1 MAHIFKANWKIIW
14 PTVEMDSFIA
24 NSLSIMVVSNV
35 TSLTAKVDKN
45 HKTTHLLG
53 PIKMG

>member
-1 MAHIFKANWKIIW
+1 MVRIFKANWKIIW
-14 PTVEMDSFIA
+14 PTVEMDSFA
-24 NSLSIMVVSNV
+24 VNSSSIMVVSNL
-35 TSLTAKVDKN
+35 TSLTAKVGKN